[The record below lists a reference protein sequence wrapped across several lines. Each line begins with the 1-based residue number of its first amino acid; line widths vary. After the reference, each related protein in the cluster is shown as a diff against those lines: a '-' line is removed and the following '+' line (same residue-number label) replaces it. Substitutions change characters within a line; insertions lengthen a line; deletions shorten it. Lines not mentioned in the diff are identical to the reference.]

1 MEPNPMMMWIKTK
14 NFFAAGLM
22 TLSLGFTAA
31 LAEPDYGELVLG
43 NPDAS
48 VTVVDY
54 SSLTCP
60 ACAKFH
66 NDTLPRIKQE
76 YVDTG
81 KIKFVFKDMP
91 LDSPAAAAAMLARC
105 AGRDARMGLLDL
117 LFAEQTRWRKGATGE
132 EFLNNLTGLL
142 EGAGL
147 SKSEA
152 EACMADEK
160 LFKTV
165 LDEREQGVTIDK
177 VEATPTIFV
186 NGEKHTGALSYDEL
200 KKLID
205 AQL

>member
-1 MEPNPMMMWIKTK
+1 MMMWNLPKS
-14 NFFAAGLM
+14 FLAAGLLA
-22 TLSLGFTAA
+22 LSFGVTPA
-31 LAEPDYGELVLG
+31 LAEPDYGELVIG
-43 NPDAS
+43 NPDAA

-76 YVDTG
+76 YVETG

-105 AGRDARMGLLDL
+105 AGPDARMGLLDL
-117 LFAEQTRWRKGATGE
+117 LFAEQPRWRKGATGE

-147 SKSEA
+147 SKEES
-152 EACMADEK
+152 EACMADDK
-160 LFKTV
+160 LFKAV
-165 LDEREQGVTIDK
+165 LDEREQGVSVDK
-177 VEATPTIFV
+177 VEATPTIIV